1 MRSFFRRR
9 PSPAIVISSVALF
22 MSLGGVGYA
31 ATQLPHN
38 SVGSWQLRNHAV
50 TYKKIMPNAV
60 GRVRANTG
68 QLQARIWKTC
78 GPNMA
83 MNGAQRGGDPKCFNT
98 LPAQVGTTSNTKAV
112 PTTTTTPTGIA
123 AANLTAGDTYLG
135 LANPTVTVTTA
146 KGDVSAESVSVTC
159 TLTVGGNT
167 DKRTIAITTPTPA
180 SATAPATATQS
191 IPMQLAGS
199 GGTAGI
205 ACQSASASKTPPS
218 VDVTSAINAVQVQ

>member
-1 MRSFFRRR
+1 MRSLLRRR

-38 SVGSWQLRNHAV
+38 SVGPYQLRNHAV

-68 QLQARIWKTC
+68 QLQTRIWKTC

-83 MNGAQRGGDPKCFNT
+83 MNGAMRGGDPKCFNT
-98 LPAQVGTTSNTKAV
+98 LPAEVGTTSNSKAV

-123 AANLTAGDTYLG
+123 AVNLTAGDSYLA
-135 LANPTVTVTTA
+135 LANPTVTVTTGKGA
-146 KGDVSAESVSVTC
+146 KNAAAVSVTC
-159 TLTVGGNT
+159 TLAVGGNT
-167 DKRTIAITTPTPA
+167 DKRTIEITTPTP
-180 SATAPATATQS
+180 STTAAATATQS
-191 IPMQLAGS
+191 IPMQLKGT

-205 ACQSASASKTPPS
+205 ACQSTSPNKTAPT
-218 VDVTSAINAVQVQ
+218 VGVTSAIDAIQIQ